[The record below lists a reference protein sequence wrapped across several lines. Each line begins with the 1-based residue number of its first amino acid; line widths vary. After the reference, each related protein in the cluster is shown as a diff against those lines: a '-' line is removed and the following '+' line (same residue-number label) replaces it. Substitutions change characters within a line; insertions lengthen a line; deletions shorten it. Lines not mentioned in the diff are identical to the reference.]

1 MKGSTTTTNVLG
13 QLHSVDGFHNYNQ
26 SLGQLHSV
34 DGFHNYNQSLGQLHS
49 VDGFHNYNQS
59 LGQLHSVDGFLQLQ
73 PITGIKLSLCV
84 MGSTTT
90 TNHWV
95 SYTLLMGSYNYNL
108 ITEVSYTLCDGFH
121 NYNQSL
127 GQLHSVDG
135 FLQLQL
141 DH

>member
-1 MKGSTTTTNVLG
+1 MGSTTTDQVTYL
-13 QLHSVDGFHNYNQ
+13 LEMKSV
-26 SLGQLHSV
+26 
-34 DGFHNYNQSLGQLHS
+34 
-49 VDGFHNYNQS
+49 
-59 LGQLHSVDGFLQLQ
+59 
-73 PITGIKLSLCV
+73 TLCV

>member
-1 MKGSTTTTNVLG
+1 MGSYNYNLITEVSYTLCDGFHNYNQSLG

-95 SYTLLMGSYNYNL
+95 
-108 ITEVSYTLCDGFH
+108 TLC
-121 NYNQSL
+121 
-127 GQLHSVDG
+127 
-135 FLQLQL
+135 
-141 DH
+141 